1 VDSVVSPISL
11 HFHVTWASTSFGWNP
26 VDNLIRIGYIARLA
40 MDAIG
45 SVDLKA
51 IFALLEDHLV
61 HRRRTEILAGITVLP
76 APAPMTNVGLK
87 NDRVAGLVLF
97 VPRT

>member
-1 VDSVVSPISL
+1 VDFSMFFIVDLLVSDLFLVTEWVHGVDSVVSPISL

-51 IFALLEDHLV
+51 IFALLAEEGASLDCS
-61 HRRRTEILAGITVLP
+61 
-76 APAPMTNVGLK
+76 
-87 NDRVAGLVLF
+87 
-97 VPRT
+97 

>member
-1 VDSVVSPISL
+1 MDSVVSPISL

-26 VDNLIRIGYIARLA
+26 VDNLIRIGNIARLA

-45 SVDLKA
+45 RVNFKA
-51 IFALLEDHLV
+51 IFALLEDHFV
-61 HRRRTEILAGITVLP
+61 HRRRTEVLTGVSVLP
-76 APAPMTNVGLK
+76 AAASVTDVWLK
-87 NDRVAGLVLF
+87 NDQMAGLVLF